1 MNQFAG
7 LSGLVTMHVGLPSA
21 DSFPLSSI
29 TASRAHSDQDEEL
42 VMIKTHSKVS
52 WLSRGRWLAAW
63 RQRAVDADTADT
75 CWCFTSLSSTCL
87 GAEMFRV

>member
-1 MNQFAG
+1 MCVESLRAACTYAAGIVNQFAG

-52 WLSRGRWLAAW
+52 WPSRGRWVAAW
-63 RQRAVDADTADT
+63 QQQAVGAG
-75 CWCFTSLSSTCL
+75 SSQYP
-87 GAEMFRV
+87 